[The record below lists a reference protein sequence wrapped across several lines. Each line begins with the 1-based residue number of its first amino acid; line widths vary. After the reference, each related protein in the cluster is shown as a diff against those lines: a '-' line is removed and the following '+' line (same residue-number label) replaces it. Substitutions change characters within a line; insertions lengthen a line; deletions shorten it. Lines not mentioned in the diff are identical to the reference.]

1 MPEIKSIKNVIEI
14 LVDMENALES
24 VKVSGHADCSVMAG
38 SYSAIEHI
46 IRYLKSM
53 EGGVGDGN

>member
-14 LVDMENALES
+14 LTDMENALES
-24 VKVSGHADCSVMAG
+24 VRVSGHADCSVIAG
-38 SYSAIEHI
+38 SHSAIEHI

-53 EGGVGDGN
+53 EGGVDNGN